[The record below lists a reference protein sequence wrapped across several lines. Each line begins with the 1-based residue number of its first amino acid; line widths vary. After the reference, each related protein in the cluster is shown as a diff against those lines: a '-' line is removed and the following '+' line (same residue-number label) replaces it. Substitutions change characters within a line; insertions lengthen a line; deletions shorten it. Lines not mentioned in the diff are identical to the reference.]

1 MALNLDSIRIEVGG
15 KDISKMVT
23 GVTLYESIFGLLR
36 GAIAVKDGVNFFD
49 NFIGSTLEEVNVAFS
64 YIESEYNCGFQMDGI
79 SNMKIDKQQKN
90 YIIHVQSVHTPVFA
104 QRVNSMYSGTS
115 DEIIEQ
121 VFRDI
126 SAEQAE
132 LIIDNTCDTSGR
144 YIAPNITARE
154 ALAVLVNNAYDNEKT
169 GMFLYERLVDQT
181 ALRLTSLSGMF
192 NNNFVDSGGDPVS
205 VKSTSVDMET
215 NFVDIV
221 GTANSFELKEYN
233 MDFIQKLEDG
243 VYGEEVNVI
252 NLDETTR
259 VNNVTKEYTSI
270 PKTKFKLSNKL
281 YDENVKSI
289 FSTRGDVAVSSIV
302 NHKIRE
308 FNTAMEVTGMV
319 ALPNLGVGMSID
331 IQLGGGNTSSSK
343 QDGVYIIKHI
353 QHNFTQDGGEY
364 SYSQNLGLARN

>member
-1 MALNLDSIRIEVGG
+1 
-15 KDISKMVT
+15 
-23 GVTLYESIFGLLR
+23 
-36 GAIAVKDGVNFFD
+36 
-49 NFIGSTLEEVNVAFS
+49 
-64 YIESEYNCGFQMDGI
+64 
-79 SNMKIDKQQKN
+79 
-90 YIIHVQSVHTPVFA
+90 
-104 QRVNSMYSGTS
+104 
-115 DEIIEQ
+115 
-121 VFRDI
+121 
-126 SAEQAE
+126 
-132 LIIDNTCDTSGR
+132 
-144 YIAPNITARE
+144 
-154 ALAVLVNNAYDNEKT
+154 
-169 GMFLYERLVDQT
+169 
-181 ALRLTSLSGMF
+181 MF

-205 VKSTSVDMET
+205 VKSSSVDMET

-221 GTANSFELKEYN
+221 GTANTFELKEYN

-308 FNTAMEVTGMV
+308 FNTAMEITGMV

-331 IQLGGGNTSSSK
+331 LQLGGGNTSNSK